1 MGGVGVTSKYRSLA
15 SRAAWTA
22 AQAVLALVTVEAL
35 GVPLA
40 WAPIFATVLS
50 AVKSFVAGKVGDP
63 DTVTF
68 K

>member
-1 MGGVGVTSKYRSLA
+1 MSTKYKSLA

-22 AQAVLALVTVEAL
+22 VQAVLALATVEVL
-35 GVPLA
+35 GIPLA

-50 AVKSFVAGKVGDP
+50 AVKSYVATKVGDP

-68 K
+68 KSER